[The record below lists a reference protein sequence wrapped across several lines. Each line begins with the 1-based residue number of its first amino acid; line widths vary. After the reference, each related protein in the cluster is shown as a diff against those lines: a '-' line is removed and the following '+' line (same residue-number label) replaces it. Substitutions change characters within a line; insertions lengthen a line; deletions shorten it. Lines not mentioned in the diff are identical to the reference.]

1 MAHATSFSNS
11 SKAKHWRIEFHAGQ
25 YRSKKRSSSRSR
37 SAMRWKRHEE
47 GIIHRDLKPANIKL
61 APGGKVKVLDFGLAK
76 TLGADLYDV
85 TSDKDR
91 FIFIANDTNLPPTN
105 DSSKLTVIVNWTAA
119 LH

>member
-1 MAHATSFSNS
+1 MADRIARGAIPVEETLII
-11 SKAKHWRIEFHAGQ
+11 AKQICDALEA
-25 YRSKKRSSSRSR
+25 
-37 SAMRWKRHEE
+37 AHEE